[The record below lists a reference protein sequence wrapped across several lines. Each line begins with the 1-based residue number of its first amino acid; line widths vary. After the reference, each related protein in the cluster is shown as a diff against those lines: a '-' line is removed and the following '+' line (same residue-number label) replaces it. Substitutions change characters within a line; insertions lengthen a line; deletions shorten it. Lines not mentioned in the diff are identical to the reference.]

1 MIKERRDNKGRLLL
15 TGESQLKNGSYT
27 FRYTDKNGK
36 RVSFT
41 NWRLLP
47 GDEAPDFETNP
58 ECLRDTEERIRANMR
73 RYHRAR
79 PDRNAMT
86 VNDYWEKYISMKCE
100 ISENTL
106 VSYIYLYNRH
116 IRNDFGKRPV
126 DSIKYADV
134 KRFYI
139 RLISYGL
146 NISSISN
153 VHNIIHPVLD
163 LAVKE
168 GDIEKN
174 PSDNVL
180 GEMRRRKDWGVQ
192 HREALTV
199 AQQEA
204 LVKYASESYQYRM
217 ELFPMLTVFLG
228 TGMRLGEL
236 TALTWNDIDFVSNT
250 IFVRKT
256 LNNKT
261 TLSGKYGFYIT
272 FPKSKGGI
280 RDIPMLD
287 DVRKTLEE
295 MYQRR
300 YDFNSLDQIEI
311 DGFTDFIFRDL
322 SGKVYDGHRIN
333 NMLRRIREDYNADE
347 TRLAEKEG
355 RDPLLLPKFTAHN
368 LRHTFCTRIIEG
380 GMNIKSVQLIMG
392 HAHAETTLR
401 IYAQVTDSRNQ
412 DEMKKMNG
420 KFRVR

>member
-1 MIKERRDNKGRLLL
+1 MIKERRDNKGRILL

-73 RYHRAR
+73 RYHRVRPAR
-79 PDRNAMT
+79 DTMT
-86 VNDYWEKYISMKCE
+86 LNDYWEKYLSMKCE

-126 DSIKYADV
+126 DTIRYADV

-180 GEMRRRKDWGVQ
+180 SEMRRRKDWGVE
-192 HREALTV
+192 HREALT
-199 AQQEA
+199 ADQQAA
-204 LVKYASESYQYRM
+204 LVKYASESYQYRF

-236 TALTWNDIDFVSNT
+236 TALTWNDIDFANNV
-250 IFVRKT
+250 ILVRKT

-272 FPKSKGGI
+272 FPKSRGGV

-295 MYQRR
+295 MYERR

-311 DGFTDFIFRDL
+311 DGFTDFVFRDL
-322 SGKVYDGHRIN
+322 NGKVYDGHRIN
-333 NMLRRIREDYNADE
+333 NMLRRVREDYNREE

-355 RDPLLLPKFTAHN
+355 RDPFLLPKFTAHN
-368 LRHTFCTRIIEG
+368 LRHSFCSRIIES

-401 IYAQVTDSRNQ
+401 IYAQVTESRNK

-420 KFRVR
+420 KFRIR

>member
-1 MIKERRDNKGRLLL
+1 MNGFDEIFMDSEDLIKNQLPKIFQIPLTEIDDFPDHPFKVKMDEDMNQLVESIKERGVITLI
-15 TGESQLKNGSYT
+15 T
-27 FRYTDKNGK
+27 
-36 RVSFT
+36 
-41 NWRLLP
+41 
-47 GDEAPDFETNP
+47 
-58 ECLRDTEERIRANMR
+58 LRKKEDG

-86 VNDYWEKYISMKCE
+86 LNDYWEKYISMKCE

-163 LAVKE
+163 LAVRE

-174 PSDNVL
+174 PSENVL
-180 GEMRRRKDWGVQ
+180 AEMRRRKDWGVE
-192 HREALTV
+192 HREALTA

-236 TALTWNDIDFVSNT
+236 TALTWQDIDFANNV
-250 IFVRKT
+250 ILVRKT

-261 TLSGKYGFYIT
+261 TLSGKYGY
-272 FPKSKGGI
+272 
-280 RDIPMLD
+280 
-287 DVRKTLEE
+287 
-295 MYQRR
+295 RR
-300 YDFNSLDQIEI
+300 
-311 DGFTDFIFRDL
+311 R
-322 SGKVYDGHRIN
+322 
-333 NMLRRIREDYNADE
+333 
-347 TRLAEKEG
+347 
-355 RDPLLLPKFTAHN
+355 TAQTSC
-368 LRHTFCTRIIEG
+368 RSRIIL
-380 GMNIKSVQLIMG
+380 MC
-392 HAHAETTLR
+392 
-401 IYAQVTDSRNQ
+401 
-412 DEMKKMNG
+412 
-420 KFRVR
+420 